1 MPKDRRRRRFI
12 VKNGDTFIVEN
23 GDTSF
28 VDSGDTCIQYTLSS
42 RARLAWRL

>member
-23 GDTSF
+23 GDTYIH
-28 VDSGDTCIQYTLSS
+28 CRQWRYTHYRIESCPF
-42 RARLAWRL
+42 AF